1 MLPIEN
7 SLVIFASIKA
17 IRSAS
22 IMLKAEGMLFYT
34 SKSQNL
40 SFYSQLPHFIQD
52 IRLKSINIF
61 VHLHSNSASTNLFD
75 CLQSIIRKAQIAH
88 HM

>member
-7 SLVIFASIKA
+7 ALVILASIKA

-22 IMLKAEGMLFYT
+22 IMLKAEGMLFYE

-40 SFYSQLPHFIQD
+40 SIHSCHFIQD

-75 CLQSIIRKAQIAH
+75 CLQSIIRRAQIAH